1 MDRGAQWATVH
12 GVSKSQMW
20 LSDWACISGEK
31 RRERVARRGWKERE
45 GEKER
50 CEDTLWGLTSIHS
63 SLFPCLPTCS
73 LIIHCFPNI
82 PHLPSVSLCTTWF
95 IPWGK
100 LFQSL
105 LFFCPWEISKP
116 KYLQFLLIRLVS
128 GPLPSPPNTLNRLL
142 EYHGIV
148 FHNYVF
154 YIFFLH
160 QSVSYLWVGIMSSHL

>member
-1 MDRGAQWATVH
+1 MVYTMGKA
-12 GVSKSQMW
+12 
-20 LSDWACISGEK
+20 
-31 RRERVARRGWKERE
+31 
-45 GEKER
+45 
-50 CEDTLWGLTSIHS
+50 
-63 SLFPCLPTCS
+63 F
-73 LIIHCFPNI
+73 
-82 PHLPSVSLCTTWF
+82 SV
-95 IPWGK
+95 P
-100 LFQSL
+100 SL
-105 LFFCPWEISKP
+105 LLSLEISKP